1 MSFFSSVVAQL
12 SGGLAPFFGA
22 SATAAAIV
30 AFTLCV
36 RLALHPL
43 ARAAVRGERVR
54 ARLAPQLA
62 ELRRKHGSDPE
73 RLRHAVGE
81 LQAREGASPVAGCL
95 PMLLQLP
102 VFFAMYYLFTRDGEL
117 LGETLL
123 GAPLGGRW
131 PDALEAGGLLG
142 ARGLVYV
149 GLFVLVAAVAT
160 WTYVRTRRL
169 TAEAAG
175 SGGRSS
181 GSVTAGQRAVPGR
194 SGQAV
199 PEVPGAAAMG
209 RLLPLLSFG
218 TLVTVA
224 VVPLAAA
231 LYVVTSTTWTAVERA
246 ALGAGR
252 QPGGPTDGRTPVRA
266 AEPSAGRSSGGP
278 QGRTGGRR
286 SRAASAVRR
295 STT

>member
-30 AFTLCV
+30 VFTLCV

-62 ELRRKHGSDPE
+62 ELRGKHGGDPE
-73 RLRHAVGE
+73 RLRRAVGE
-81 LQAREGASPVAGCL
+81 LQAREGTSPVAGCL

-131 PDALEAGGLLG
+131 PDALDAGGLLG
-142 ARGLVYV
+142 AQGLVYV
-149 GLFVLVAAVAT
+149 GLFVLVAAVST

-169 TAEAAG
+169 AAEAAG
-175 SGGRSS
+175 SGG
-181 GSVTAGQRAVPGR
+181 GSDSATAGRRAVPGR

-218 TLVTVA
+218 TLITVA

-252 QPGGPTDGRTPVRA
+252 QPGGPAGGRTPER
-266 AEPSAGRSSGGP
+266 PAGRSSERSP
-278 QGRTGGRR
+278 GRTGGRR
-286 SRAASAVRR
+286 SRGASAVRR

>member
-1 MSFFSSVVAQL
+1 MSFFAAFVAQL
-12 SGGLAPFFGA
+12 SDVLAPIFGA

-30 AFTLCV
+30 AFTMCV

-54 ARLAPQLA
+54 AALAPRMA
-62 ELRRKHGSDPE
+62 ELNRKHRSDPE
-73 RLRHAVGE
+73 RLRRE
-81 LQAREGASPVAGCL
+81 LEKLRSQEGASPVAGCL

-102 VFFAMYYLFTRDGEL
+102 VFFAMYHLFTTDEAL
-117 LGETLL
+117 LGHTLL

-131 PDALEAGGLLG
+131 FGALEAGGVLG
-142 ARGLVYV
+142 GPGLVYV
-149 GLFVLVAAVAT
+149 GLFLLVGAVAT

-169 TAEAAG
+169 MADAPALAPAA
-175 SGGRSS
+175 S
-181 GSVTAGQRAVPGR
+181 
-194 SGQAV
+194 
-199 PEVPGAAAMG
+199 GAAAAPGGAAMA
-209 RLLPLLSFG
+209 RMLPLLSFG

-246 ALGAGR
+246 ALRAGR
-252 QPGGPTDGRTPVRA
+252 PEAAVPAVGPATVPA
-266 AEPSAGRSSGGP
+266 KA
-278 QGRTGGRR
+278 
-286 SRAASAVRR
+286 SRGRR

>member
-1 MSFFSSVVAQL
+1 MSFLSSFVAQL
-12 SGGLAPFFGA
+12 SEGLAPFFGA
-22 SATAAAIV
+22 SSTAAAIV
-30 AFTLCV
+30 VFTLCV
-36 RLALHPL
+36 RLVLHPL

-54 ARLAPQLA
+54 ARLAPQMA
-62 ELRRKHGSDPE
+62 ELQRKYGRDPE
-73 RLRHAVGE
+73 RLRRAVGE

-102 VFFAMYYLFTRDGEL
+102 VFFAMYHLFTRDGAL

-131 PDALEAGGLLG
+131 LDALGAGGLLG
-142 ARGLVYV
+142 GHGLVYV
-149 GLFVLVAAVAT
+149 GLFVVVAAVAT

-169 TAEAAG
+169 TAEGAEAAG
-175 SGGRSS
+175 GAGRSGSVRSGSGRS
-181 GSVTAGQRAVPGR
+181 GSVTAGRSAAGGR
-194 SGQAV
+194 SV
-199 PEVPGAAAMG
+199 PVPAPGSAAMV

-224 VVPLAAA
+224 VVPLAAG

-252 QPGGPTDGRTPVRA
+252 QADGPAGR
-266 AEPSAGRSSGGP
+266 PSAGS
-278 QGRTGGRR
+278 
-286 SRAASAVRR
+286 R

>member
-1 MSFFSSVVAQL
+1 MSVFAAFVSQL
-12 SGGLAPFFGA
+12 SDVLAPLFGA

-54 ARLAPQLA
+54 ARLAPRMA
-62 ELRRKHGSDPE
+62 ELRREYGADPE
-73 RLRHAVGE
+73 RLRRE
-81 LQAREGASPVAGCL
+81 LGKLRAQEGASPAAGCL

-102 VFFAMYYLFTRDGEL
+102 VFFAMYHLFTRDEAL
-117 LGETLL
+117 LGHTLL

-131 PDALEAGGLLG
+131 FGALGAGDLLG
-142 ARGLVYV
+142 GPGLVYV
-149 GLFVLVAAVAT
+149 GLFVLVGAVAT
-160 WTYVRTRRL
+160 WTYVRTRRVM
-169 TAEAAG
+169 AA
-175 SGGRSS
+175 
-181 GSVTAGQRAVPGR
+181 APVPA
-194 SGQAV
+194 S
-199 PEVPGAAAMG
+199 GAAPVPAGGAAM
-209 RLLPLLSFG
+209 LPLLSFG

-246 ALGAGR
+246 ALRAGR
-252 QPGGPTDGRTPVRA
+252 PDA
-266 AEPSAGRSSGGP
+266 APEPPAREAVSGW
-278 QGRTGGRR
+278 R
-286 SRAASAVRR
+286 SRGKCRGQSQGPSRGRR

>member
-1 MSFFSSVVAQL
+1 MSFFASFVTEL
-12 SGGLAPFFGA
+12 SDVLGPLFGG

-54 ARLAPQLA
+54 ARLAPRLA
-62 ELRRKHGSDPE
+62 EARRRYGSDPQ
-73 RLRHAVGE
+73 RLRRE
-81 LQAREGASPVAGCL
+81 LEKVQAKEGASPAAGCL

-102 VFFAMYYLFTRDGEL
+102 VFFAMYHLFTTDESL
-117 LGETLL
+117 LGHTLL

-131 PDALEAGGLLG
+131 RDALAAGGAFG
-142 ARGLVYV
+142 GQGLVYV

-169 TAEAAG
+169 MAASPASVPAG
-175 SGGRSS
+175 LSSSS
-181 GSVTAGQRAVPGR
+181 GAPSP
-194 SGQAV
+194 S
-199 PEVPGAAAMG
+199 VPGAAAMG
-209 RLLPLLSFG
+209 RMLPLLPFG
-218 TLVTVA
+218 TLLTVGF
-224 VVPLAAA
+224 VPLAAG

-246 ALGAGR
+246 ALRAGR
-252 QPGGPTDGRTPVRA
+252 PAKREEQAG
-266 AEPSAGRSSGGP
+266 ESA
-278 QGRTGGRR
+278 GGRR
-286 SRAASAVRR
+286 DGASGKPSRGRR